1 MEYTKFMAD
10 RVKTMKGSAIR
21 EMFKR
26 MADPEIISLA
36 GGNPASE
43 LFPGDELSKIAGKI
57 LMTNP
62 TLALQY
68 GTTDGY
74 PKMKD
79 CARKRAEKVNS
90 VGENDEILIMTGAN
104 QGIDLTAKA
113 VLNKGDK
120 VIVESPSFI
129 GSLNAFRTYEAEL
142 VGVTVEADGMNMDEL
157 EETLKNTDGV
167 KIIYTIPTFQNPTGC
182 TMSLEKRKRM
192 LEIASKYD
200 VLILEDNPYGDL
212 RFAGEDVPTI
222 KSLDTEDRVVYAG
235 SFSKILSPGM
245 RLGYIVAPAPLA
257 EKIEMLKQVNDV
269 HTPMITQLMCVEFM
283 KKYDIDKYIA
293 KNRELYGKKCA
304 AMVSA
309 MEKYFPHRKTVN
321 LVLDTIRLTMKQ
333 EKKRVAA
340 ELRLHSDQGFQYTS
354 QAYFNL
360 TQAYGITPS
369 MSRKGN
375 PYDNAMAEN
384 FFSILKTECI
394 YRLKP
399 ENFSE
404 ANEMINRYIH
414 FYNHERIQL
423 KTGEAPLA
431 RRPST

>member
-1 MEYTKFMAD
+1 MAD

-43 LFPGDELSKIAGKI
+43 LFPADELSKIAGKV
-57 LMTNP
+57 LMTSP

-74 PKMKD
+74 PAMRE

-90 VGENDEILIMTGAN
+90 VSENDTILIMTGAN
-104 QGIDLTAKA
+104 QGIDLTTKA
-113 VLNKGDK
+113 VINKGDQI
-120 VIVESPSFI
+120 VVESPSFI

-142 VGVTVEADGMNMDEL
+142 LGVKVESDGMNMEDL
-157 EETLKNTDGV
+157 EETLKNNDRV
-167 KIIYTIPTFQNPTGC
+167 KMIYTIPTFHNPTGT

-192 LEIASKYD
+192 LELASKYD

-212 RFAGEDVPTI
+212 RFAGEEVPTL
-222 KSLDTEDRVVYAG
+222 KSMDTEGRVVYVG

-245 RLGYIVAPAPLA
+245 RLGYVVAPSELA

-283 KKYDIDKYIA
+283 KKYNIDKYIA

-304 AMVSA
+304 KMVEA
-309 MEKYFPHRKTVN
+309 MEKYFPKGKVKWVVPEGGIF
-321 LVLDTIRLTMKQ
+321 LWCECPGIEDISPVVDKCL
-333 EKKRVAA
+333 EKKVAIVPGSNFA
-340 ELRLHSDQGFQYTS
+340 TDIYAPSNMFRLNYSSATLENIEEGVRRLGEV
-354 QAYFNL
+354 L
-360 TQAYGITPS
+360 T
-369 MSRKGN
+369 
-375 PYDNAMAEN
+375 
-384 FFSILKTECI
+384 
-394 YRLKP
+394 
-399 ENFSE
+399 
-404 ANEMINRYIH
+404 EM
-414 FYNHERIQL
+414 L
-423 KTGEAPLA
+423 
-431 RRPST
+431 

>member
-1 MEYTKFMAD
+1 MEYTKYMAD

-26 MADPEIISLA
+26 MANPEIISLA

-43 LFPGDELSKIAGKI
+43 LFPSDELSKIAGKI
-57 LMTNP
+57 LMTSP

-74 PKMKD
+74 PKMIE
-79 CARKRAEKVNS
+79 CARARAAKVNS
-90 VGENDEILIMTGAN
+90 VSEDDAILIMTGAN

-120 VIVESPSFI
+120 IIVESPSFI

-142 VGVTVEADGMNMDEL
+142 VGVEVEADGMSMEGL
-157 EETLKNTDGV
+157 EKALKENSGV
-167 KIIYTIPTFQNPTGC
+167 KMIYTIPTFQNPTGA
-182 TMSLEKRKRM
+182 TMSEEKRKKM
-192 LEIASKYD
+192 LELANKYD

-212 RFAGEDVPTI
+212 RFSGEDVPTI
-222 KSLDTEDRVVYAG
+222 KSMDTEGRVVYAG

-257 EKIEMLKQVNDV
+257 EKIEILKQVNDV

-304 AMVSA
+304 AMAAA
-309 MEKYFPHRKTVN
+309 MEKYFPAGKVKWVVPEGGIF
-321 LVLDTIRLTMKQ
+321 LWCECPTITDISPIVDKCL
-333 EKKRVAA
+333 EKKVAIVPGSNFA
-340 ELRLHSDQGFQYTS
+340 TDIFAPSNKFRLNYSSASIENIEEGIKRLGEVLTE
-354 QAYFNL
+354 NL
-360 TQAYGITPS
+360 
-369 MSRKGN
+369 
-375 PYDNAMAEN
+375 
-384 FFSILKTECI
+384 
-394 YRLKP
+394 
-399 ENFSE
+399 
-404 ANEMINRYIH
+404 
-414 FYNHERIQL
+414 
-423 KTGEAPLA
+423 
-431 RRPST
+431 